1 MLEDFQLNRQKITF
15 KFTSNQRLYIIITS
29 ILVVAIVLV
38 FYAFPPY
45 GSSGS
50 SDKVVRITFAD
61 NISDALQKVIDL
73 FNEEHRGEIEVIPI
87 NLPFSKFSTNERKE
101 LLARYFRSKS
111 DRIDV
116 FSVDQIWVPRFAKW
130 CLPLEN
136 YIPSEQTEVL
146 TKYATHTCHY
156 NNVLAAVP
164 FYLDIAVMYY
174 RKDLIGALPNGE
186 YWSDQLAHSISW
198 QDLFKLRG
206 EMRTGNRPFFV
217 FQAAPYEGLSCIYTE
232 LLANMNGRIASHDS
246 MRLETPEAEE
256 ALQLLVDM
264 VHKYR
269 ISPEKVV
276 DFNED
281 ESYLFFLENSGVFLR
296 GWPGFI
302 RNETLQK
309 KFPGEFSDCVVA
321 PLPHLR
327 GSTPAY
333 VFGGWNLMISRFST
347 KIPEATQFVRFL
359 LGKKSQEMMYEY
371 GGVLPANDSVYS
383 DSSFVVKHPE
393 LKFYEGLFKYGVYR
407 PFSENYTKVSDILS
421 YYLNLAIS
429 GKLSSKEALRDATA
443 RINSISGS
451 DD

>member
-1 MLEDFQLNRQKITF
+1 MLKDFQLNGQKTTF

-29 ILVVAIVLV
+29 ILVVAMVLV
-38 FYAFPPY
+38 FYAFPH
-45 GSSGS
+45 GGS

-61 NISDALQKVIDL
+61 NISDAQQKVIDL
-73 FNEEHRGEIEVIPI
+73 FNEEHKGEIEVIPI

-156 NNVLAAVP
+156 SNVLAAVP

-174 RKDLIGALPNGE
+174 RKDFIGALPNGE

-198 QDLFKLRG
+198 QDLFKLG
-206 EMRTGNRPFFV
+206 GKMRIANRPFFV

-232 LLANMNGRIASHDS
+232 LLANMDGRIALSDS
-246 MRLETPEAEE
+246 MQLETPEAEE

-264 VHKYR
+264 VHKYK

-281 ESYLFFLENSGVFLR
+281 ESYQFFLENSGVFLR

-302 RNETLQK
+302 RTETLK
-309 KFPGEFSDCVVA
+309 KEFPVEFSECVVA

-327 GSTPAY
+327 GAKPAY
-333 VFGGWNLMISRFST
+333 VFGGWNLMISKFST
-347 KIPEATQFVRFL
+347 KIPEAAQFVRFL
-359 LGKKSQEMMYEY
+359 LGKESQEIMYEY
-371 GGVLPANDSVYS
+371 SGVLPANDSVYS

-393 LKFYEGLFKYGVYR
+393 LKFYESLFKYGVYR

-429 GKLSSKEALRDATA
+429 GKLSAKEALRAATV
-443 RINSISGS
+443 RISSISGS